1 MREACMRV
9 AWSTPGYKI
18 RVWCAHLKIAN
29 VLAALL
35 RYIRRLGLQEWLFR
49 CPALA
54 NSRVVPVTC
63 GRRFIGHS
71 QPRSLNGRIFQS
83 WRKKDL

>member
-9 AWSTPGYKI
+9 AWSTPRYKI

-35 RYIRRLGLQEWLFR
+35 RYIQATWVAGVAVQMPSTGE
-49 CPALA
+49 
-54 NSRVVPVTC
+54 
-63 GRRFIGHS
+63 
-71 QPRSLNGRIFQS
+71 Q
-83 WRKKDL
+83 